1 MVNHNIIELIDDS
14 HDVIKTEQKTYFVN
28 LYLDQLGPLII
39 LESNEEE
46 KLINNYKSG
55 DGDAFKK
62 LILYNQYIVIKEV
75 LRVANQNIDLM
86 DLIQFGNIALIQ
98 SLKSENIVTTGFKSY
113 LHRNIYRRLQN
124 QILNHFSFIRY
135 PLNRIDE
142 LFTFRD
148 FFLNDLINQS
158 VLVNYLDKPEKI
170 NDHESEDEIISYN
183 YKLLSMLYLR
193 CDNFDSDCY
202 YYNHLLDQNQF
213 DNSLSIEIAGQLMTL
228 KDKESTILK
237 MYFGLGRDYTMT
249 LNEIGEEFNLTRER
263 VRQIKEKAIK
273 KLAHSERKKQLEPI
287 YSELINR
294 SESPYYKELKNGWL
308 LDPYS
313 NFEINNEEGIL
324 LLKEYIKSSL
334 RDQYIEGVPNLTK
347 HYQKII
353 KGYLK
358 SIGRAASRKEIRKRI
373 RKIDK
378 KVNKTMLDY
387 AINSSKE
394 LMTKGNYVALRSL
407 FG

>member
-249 LNEIGEEFNLTRER
+249 LNEIGEEFGLTRER
-263 VRQIKEKAIK
+263 VRQIKEKAIRR
-273 KLAHSERKKQLEPI
+273 LRH
-287 YSELINR
+287 R
-294 SESPYYKELKNGWL
+294 S
-308 LDPYS
+308 
-313 NFEINNEEGIL
+313 
-324 LLKEYIKSSL
+324 
-334 RDQYIEGVPNLTK
+334 R
-347 HYQKII
+347 
-353 KGYLK
+353 
-358 SIGRAASRKEIRKRI
+358 SRK
-373 RKIDK
+373 
-378 KVNKTMLDY
+378 
-387 AINSSKE
+387 
-394 LMTKGNYVALRSL
+394 LRQYL
-407 FG
+407 G